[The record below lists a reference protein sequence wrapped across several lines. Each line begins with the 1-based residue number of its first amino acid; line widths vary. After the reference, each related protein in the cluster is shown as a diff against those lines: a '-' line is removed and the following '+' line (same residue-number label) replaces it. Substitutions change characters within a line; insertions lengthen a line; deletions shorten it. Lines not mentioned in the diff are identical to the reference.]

1 MASDIQD
8 AVSWDVVFFGWPS
21 IGEVLE
27 MKSFGWKSK
36 SIVSALL
43 VGGLI
48 INVGCPGSVGFLG
61 LQDYQRDLLI
71 GGLAAAALLSDDGG
85 DDGAGGEPEP
95 GAPGARGADGEQGP
109 AGEDGAAG
117 SQGDQGETGATGP
130 EGPAGPAGP
139 EGSAGEQG
147 PRGADGSDGADGP
160 SFFDIFIDDFFTI
173 SGNPNGQLPVQLVEI
188 SEPALGAPDSNTGET
203 GAIAYRVAI
212 PETYSAGHDV
222 TMRMFFYRPGAD
234 VEGCLVITLDALRL
248 RDGEDVQGY
257 GPRVWI
263 RLESSAKGAARASA
277 LDALLGENGVSG
289 TGFVIDIPINT
300 ANGLNDPD
308 PLAVADLLAF
318 EIATALQADN
328 LASCHDGGRYE
339 ILGVEFFES
348 AAGTAAV
355 AGATILSEAPETCCD
370 QGE

>member
-1 MASDIQD
+1 
-8 AVSWDVVFFGWPS
+8 VLRWDVVSLEGLPEA
-21 IGEVLE
+21 EVLE
-27 MKSFGWKSK
+27 MNSFGWKSK
-36 SIVSALL
+36 SVVCVLL
-43 VGGLI
+43 AGGLI

-61 LQDYQRDLLI
+61 LQDYQRDLLV
-71 GGLAAAALLSDDGG
+71 GGLAAAALLNNDGG
-85 DDGAGGEPEP
+85 TVDEPEA

-109 AGEDGAAG
+109 AGEDGVAG

-130 EGPAGPAGP
+130 EGPAGPAGS
-139 EGSAGEQG
+139 EGPAGEQG
-147 PRGADGSDGADGP
+147 PRGATGDAGADGP

-173 SGNPNGQLPVQLVEI
+173 SGNTNGQLPVQLVEI
-188 SEPALGAPDSNTGET
+188 SEPALGAPDTNTGET

-212 PETYSAGHDV
+212 PEIYTAGHDV

-234 VEGCLVITLDALRL
+234 VEGCLVIALDALRL

-308 PLAVADLLAF
+308 PLAVADLMAF

-370 QGE
+370 LGE